1 MFAKIIGPSEFRVN
15 GSRQEELTLLHS
27 YLQMLNDKMLKTNN
41 DTCLKYKYH
50 LKQMTIRK
58 KCYKFRNPKFNILC
72 KIVLFF

>member
-15 GSRQEELTLLHS
+15 GSRKEELTLLHS

-50 LKQMTIRK
+50 LKQMTISK
-58 KCYKFRNPKFNILC
+58 EKNATSFETLNSTFYAK
-72 KIVLFF
+72 